1 MWETIY
7 TILIGALV
15 GWIASLLAKGKGSG
29 LIMNIIL
36 GVAGG
41 YVGGWIFS
49 KLDVNMGDL
58 SYGPFLT
65 AVIGAFVLLWIK
77 GLLFTKKKKD

>member
-1 MWETIY
+1 MFQTIG
-7 TILIGALV
+7 TILVGALV

-41 YVGGWIFS
+41 YVGGFIFT
-49 KLDVNMGDL
+49 KLDVDLSHL

-65 AVIGAFVLLWIK
+65 AIIGAFVLLWVK
-77 GLLFTKKKKD
+77 GLFFGK